1 MIIRK
6 LEIAKISKPYG
17 PSIEGQ
23 RSAVPESRHCFS
35 VSDIIC
41 LRQVMPMPELLKQ
54 LKLGGV

>member
-6 LEIAKISKPYG
+6 LEIAKIS
-17 PSIEGQ
+17 SIEGQ

-41 LRQVMPMPELLKQ
+41 LRQMMPMPELLKQ